1 MTKRDDEI
9 VEKHPSYATIL
20 IHRTH
25 GGGRRRLF
33 GSPITDHQHT
43 IRISISAAERIHNLG
58 YDRYHGEIRPIT
70 QVEMSAAQFAEMITT
85 TNGGGVP
92 CTLRIR
98 EGVRVEDPPD
108 DVKVEA
114 DLVREKFAADVK
126 AAMAELRPAV
136 EAVEAI
142 LEKKSLTNAD
152 RKAAHAA
159 LGQFTRLI
167 SSTAPFMLDQFEE
180 ATQRITTTAKTEVD
194 AFMTSVI
201 VAAGLQALSERG
213 LDAVP
218 DSLRPALPAPKGE
231 TP

>member
-1 MTKRDDEI
+1 MKRDDEI

-58 YDRYHGEIRPIT
+58 YDRYYGEIRPIT

-126 AAMAELRPAV
+126 DALTKLRPAIA
-136 EAVEAI
+136 AVEDVLA
-142 LEKKSLTNAD
+142 KKALTNAD
-152 RKAAHAA
+152 RETARRA
-159 LGQFTRLI
+159 LAQFERLI
-167 SSTAPFMLDQFEE
+167 GDTAPFMLDQFEE
-180 ATQRITTTAKTEVD
+180 ATQRITTTAKTEID

-201 VAAGLQALSERG
+201 VAAGLKAINERG

-218 DSLRPALPAPKGE
+218 PEMRPALPAPQE